1 MKKYNKLD
9 EEFATNLVTWS
20 DVIRKTFFEGGV
32 DELISTRRLD
42 HIAKAYAIFDDKM
55 KSIELCVSR
64 FDEDTKESF
73 IDLYTKIDAGIDP
86 LDETERTEIDQDD
99 ADRSSVGDGSF

>member
-1 MKKYNKLD
+1 MQKYNKVD
-9 EEFATNLVTWS
+9 EEFATNLVTWAE
-20 DVIRKTFFEGGV
+20 VIRKTFFEGGV

-73 IDLYTKIDAGIDP
+73 IDLYTKIDAGVDP
-86 LDETERTEIDQDD
+86 LDEPTEIEQDD
-99 ADRSSVGDGSF
+99 DDIII